1 MTEIDC
7 VMGSSR
13 IHPADNYWW
22 ARLKPAS
29 GKKHLFPGDDK
40 EEKVDNNIL
49 GFLSRNIRTAFMLGK
64 GQRDPLPSQELA
76 FRNLLRLRKGK
87 QGSENT

>member
-1 MTEIDC
+1 
-7 VMGSSR
+7 
-13 IHPADNYWW
+13 
-22 ARLKPAS
+22 LPAS

-49 GFLSRNIRTAFMLGK
+49 GFLSRNFRTAFMLGK